1 MAEVAPAEGVILH
14 EQEGEAFLLHVP
26 SGKYFGL
33 NRAGLVVWKA
43 LEAGEDPVTKLGE
56 RWPDTPAD
64 VRRSDATRLVDA
76 LVEAGLALS
85 TE

>member
-1 MAEVAPAEGVILH
+1 MAELAPAEGVILH

-26 SGKYFGL
+26 TGKYFGL

-43 LEAGEDPVTKLGE
+43 LVDGEDPIAKLGE
-56 RWPDTPAD
+56 RWPDIPAD
-64 VRRSDATRLVDA
+64 VRRTDAARLVDA
-76 LVEAGLALS
+76 LVAAGLALS